1 MNIRELTE
9 EREYSYLS
17 PYATFSNKTKGREK
31 GESLCEMRTEFQRD
45 ADRITHSKSFRRLM
59 HKTQV
64 FLSPLKDHYRTRLT
78 HTLEVSQIARA
89 IARGLS
95 LNETLTEA
103 ISLGHDLGHTP
114 FGHIGEEVLDS
125 ICEHGFLHNEQ
136 SLRVVDV
143 LEKENG
149 LNLTY
154 EVRDGILNHTGI
166 NKPCTPE
173 GAIVR
178 LADRIAYINHD
189 IDDAVRGGVISH
201 SDIPWKFLNAFG
213 QNHSD
218 RINFMITDVINN
230 SKNGC
235 IRMSS
240 SVHEFTGELRE
251 FMFESVY
258 MSPKVRKEEAKS
270 KDLVK
275 YLYEHFS
282 KNTDLL
288 PIEYLKRLDI
298 DGTSRVVCDYIA
310 GMTDR
315 YAIMQFE
322 EFFVPKA
329 Y

>member
-1 MNIRELTE
+1 MNIREITE
-9 EREYSYLS
+9 KKEYLCFSE
-17 PYATFSNKTKGREK
+17 YATFSDKTKGRLRE
-31 GESLCEMRTEFQRD
+31 EPLCEMRTEFQRD

-103 ISLGHDLGHTP
+103 IALGHDLGHTP

-149 LNLTY
+149 LNLTC
-154 EVRDGILNHTGI
+154 EVRDGILNHTGE
-166 NKPCTPE
+166 NKPQTPE

-189 IDDAVRGGVISH
+189 IDDAVRGGVLSP
-201 SDIPWKFLNAFG
+201 SDIPWKFLGAFG
-213 QNHSD
+213 QTHSD
-218 RINFMITDVINN
+218 RINFMITDVISN
-230 SKNGC
+230 SGEGVIK
-235 IRMSS
+235 MSPS
-240 SVHEFTGELRE
+240 AHTLTKELRD
-251 FMFESVY
+251 FMFEAVY
-258 MSPKVRKEEAKS
+258 MSSKVRKEEAKS

-275 YLYEHFS
+275 YLYEYFY

-288 PIEYLKRLDI
+288 PEEYLKRLEI

>member
-9 EREYSYLS
+9 EREYSCLS
-17 PYATFSNKTKGREK
+17 QYATFSGKTKGRQKMEP
-31 GESLCEMRTEFQRD
+31 SCEMRTEFQRD
-45 ADRITHSKSFRRLM
+45 ADRIIHSKSFRRLM

-89 IARGLS
+89 IARGLQ

-103 ISLGHDLGHTP
+103 IALGHDLGHTP

-154 EVRDGILNHTGI
+154 EVRDGILNHTGV
-166 NKPCTPE
+166 NKPETPE

-189 IDDAVRGGVISH
+189 IDDAVRGGVLSH

-213 QNHSD
+213 QKHSG
-218 RINFMITDVINN
+218 RINFMITDIINN
-230 SKNGC
+230 SEKGV

-240 SVHEFTGELRE
+240 SVHELTKELRS
-251 FMFESVY
+251 FMFEAVY
-258 MSPKVRKEEAKS
+258 MSPKVRREEAKS

-275 YLYEHFS
+275 YLYEHFY

-288 PIEYLKRLDI
+288 PDEYLKRLEI
-298 DGTSRVVCDYIA
+298 DGISRVVCDYIA

>member
-1 MNIRELTE
+1 MNIREITE
-9 EREYSYLS
+9 KQEYTCLS
-17 PYATFSNKTKGREK
+17 EYATYSDKTKGRACPEP
-31 GESLCEMRTEFQRD
+31 LCEMRTEFQRD
-45 ADRITHSKSFRRLM
+45 ADRIIHSKSFRRLM

-89 IARGLS
+89 IARGLR

-143 LEKENG
+143 LEKETG

-154 EVRDGILNHTGI
+154 EVRDGILNHTGE
-166 NKPCTPE
+166 NKPQTPE

-178 LADRIAYINHD
+178 IADRIAYINHD
-189 IDDAVRGGVISH
+189 IDDAVRGGVLSH

-213 QNHSD
+213 QRHSE
-218 RINFMITDVINN
+218 RINFMIIDIINS
-230 SKNGC
+230 SKDGN
-235 IRMSS
+235 IKMSDN
-240 SVHEFTGELRE
+240 VYELTNELRD
-251 FMFESVY
+251 FMFEAVY
-258 MSPKVRKEEAKS
+258 MSPKVRHEEAKS

-275 YLYEHFS
+275 YLYEHFY

-288 PIEYLKRLDI
+288 PEEYLKRLEI